1 VTRDV
6 RYTDSVPDSH
16 APYVA
21 APDRYTDLGYR
32 RVGASGLLLPPIALG
47 LWYNFGDT
55 RPFQLQR
62 DILRHAFDRGMTHF
76 DLANNYGPPFGSA
89 EENFGRML
97 RTDFKPYRSELI
109 VSTKAGWSMWP
120 GPYGDFGSRKY
131 LLNSLDESL
140 ARLSTDYVDIFYS
153 HRSDPDTPVEETIS
167 ALDSAV
173 RQGKALYAGISSYSA
188 EQTRQAVAVARSLG
202 TPLVIHQPAY
212 SLVNRE
218 AETGLFEALEET
230 GLGSIAF
237 VPLAQ
242 GLLTSRF
249 IDDPRATHA
258 TDRPSFDRALL
269 SEDNLRRLRGLNDIA
284 AARGQSL
291 AQMAIAWVLR
301 PGAATSALI
310 GVSAVEQLDENL
322 GALDSPSFSTGELA
336 AIDELAGKAGT
347 NTWMKAEGG

>member
-1 VTRDV
+1 
-6 RYTDSVPDSH
+6 
-16 APYVA
+16 
-21 APDRYTDLGYR
+21 
-32 RVGASGLLLPPIALG
+32 
-47 LWYNFGDT
+47 
-55 RPFQLQR
+55 
-62 DILRHAFDRGMTHF
+62 
-76 DLANNYGPPFGSA
+76 
-89 EENFGRML
+89 
-97 RTDFKPYRSELI
+97 
-109 VSTKAGWSMWP
+109 
-120 GPYGDFGSRKY
+120 
-131 LLNSLDESL
+131 
-140 ARLSTDYVDIFYS
+140 
-153 HRSDPDTPVEETIS
+153 
-167 ALDSAV
+167 
-173 RQGKALYAGISSYSA
+173 
-188 EQTRQAVAVARSLG
+188 VAVARSLG
-202 TPLVIHQPAY
+202 TPLFIHQPAY